1 MATPRGGGGWQ
12 EQMQKKDAKKSG
24 VEWTNAACD
33 FVIVASADRPFGVGF
48 PKQVNKDALE
58 QLKAI
63 RSPSDNWTYWCN
75 WLREEKYWA
84 HLLYSDHPGFM
95 TLEQFL
101 GTDGWAILENNSS
114 LVRSVRFVK
123 DTLHGERISE
133 EQATRLNSNFWPVR
147 PAPPV
152 EPPPEEEAP
161 ATDPGPKRRRRSVLA
176 DSDDEEAPAPAPA
189 PAASSR
195 SARSNR
201 AGKAVV
207 GRICA
212 QHPDRAQ
219 NLNPHRRMRQR
230 IARRLSGTLRVRRSC
245 SLLQAKQYYVLL
257 EIRSGYQ
264 FQPRSYAQIKH
275 QKWKRSDYADA
286 VLWRLCLDT
295 AADAVHV
302 AFKLLRALPLLSAQ
316 LHAEDLF

>member
-1 MATPRGGGGWQ
+1 MSLFPRDCATCGCTNSTTRCSPFPISAQVAREAKNGSAMAQRALRRSSSENFRTC
-12 EQMQKKDAKKSG
+12 SG
-24 VEWTNAACD
+24 
-33 FVIVASADRPFGVGF
+33 IILP
-48 PKQVNKDALE
+48 P
-58 QLKAI
+58 
-63 RSPSDNWTYWCN
+63 
-75 WLREEKYWA
+75 
-84 HLLYSDHPGFM
+84 
-95 TLEQFL
+95 
-101 GTDGWAILENNSS
+101 TDGWAILENNSS

-161 ATDPGPKRRRRSVLA
+161 ATDPGPKRRRRNVLA